1 MKRVVF
7 FVALGLAA
15 IQGFATADTARFKMM
30 LWGDKIGELVVIHQ
44 VAADGTETFI
54 ADSRNK
60 ATILWVEREDITHY
74 EVVFKGGKL
83 FSSTFREVE
92 NGKVTR
98 WSVIKLEGTT
108 YQVNSNKGKRTF
120 TEAPVFSVLGLYF
133 KDPSAVQRM
142 FYEPEA
148 EFVTLEKPEPGT
160 VEFKGSDGNRSVY
173 HFINGRLQ
181 KAEFHVSIATVKM
194 ERL

>member
-1 MKRVVF
+1 MKRLYWI
-7 FVALGLAA
+7 ALFWFAVL
-15 IQGFATADTARFKMM
+15 QSFATADTARFKMM
-30 LWGDKIGELVVIHQ
+30 LWGDKIGELVVVHQ

-60 ATILWVEREDITHY
+60 ATILWVDRENITHY

-83 FSSTFREVE
+83 FSSNFREVE

-98 WSVIKLEGTT
+98 WSIIKLEGLT
-108 YQVNSNKGKRTF
+108 YQVNGNKGKRTF

-133 KDPSAVQRM
+133 KDPSNIKRM
-142 FYEPEA
+142 FYEPEG
-148 EFVTLEKPEPGT
+148 EFVNLEKPEPGT
-160 VEFKGSDGNRSVY
+160 VEFKASDGNRSVY
-173 HFINGRLQ
+173 HFVNGRLQ

-194 ERL
+194 ERI